1 MSFTRNKT
9 IRNIAHLRLLLRV
22 ACEEDEEDGLFDS
35 SDPVMVEDNKEGLLI
50 WGKVDNRKA
59 KNTSLDTRD
68 INTHKHKHER
78 DVRFFFFIILSAL
91 VVELFFFFFI
101 FFSRRIFVRK
111 DGTTGRS

>member
-1 MSFTRNKT
+1 VSFTRNKT

-22 ACEEDEEDGLFDS
+22 ACEEEEEDGLFES
-35 SDPVMVEDNKEGLLI
+35 SDPGVMVEDKEATFDL
-50 WGKVDNRKA
+50 GKVDNRKA

-78 DVRFFFFIILSAL
+78 DVRFFFIIILSAL